1 MDQKAYIKE
10 VSKYLKC
17 SASKKK
23 DIVKQLESDILTAME
38 KGEAFDQICGRM
50 GTPKELAGEFN
61 ENLSAE
67 ELKKAKKGKICKI
80 IAVIAGLLV
89 LLGIL
94 GYWLLPKP
102 ISIEEN
108 SVFDK
113 ERLEIRAKAVI
124 LALDMGDYET
134 LQSEYAVEKMK
145 PHLSREVMEQAK
157 KTISDEWGRQ
167 ISLGNVY
174 MTGIKQRG
182 EEYVAV
188 QVNVGY
194 ENANVTYTLSFDT
207 EYKLIGL
214 YMK

>member
-23 DIVKQLESDILTAME
+23 EIEKQLESDILTAME
-38 KGEAFDQICGRM
+38 KGEDFTQICGRM

-61 ENLSAE
+61 ENLSEE
-67 ELKKAKKGKICKI
+67 ELKGAKRKKAYRM
-80 IAVIAGLLV
+80 IAVIAGILAV
-89 LLGIL
+89 LGIM
-94 GYWLLPKP
+94 GYWLIPKP

-108 SVFDK
+108 PVFDK
-113 ERLEIRAKAVI
+113 ERIEIRAKAVI

-134 LQSEYAVEKMK
+134 LQSEYAQEKMK
-145 PHLSREVMEQAK
+145 PHLSREAMEQAK
-157 KTISDEWGRQ
+157 RNIGDDWGRQ

-174 MTGIKQRG
+174 MTGIRQKG

>member
-17 SASKKK
+17 SASKRKE
-23 DIVKQLESDILTAME
+23 IEKQLESDILTAVE
-38 KGEAFDQICGRM
+38 KGEAFDQIRSRM
-50 GTPKELAGEFN
+50 GTPKELAEEFN

-67 ELKKAKKGKICKI
+67 ELKGAKRKKAYMI
-80 IAVIAGLLV
+80 IMVTAGVLV
-89 LLGIL
+89 VLGIL
-94 GYWLLPKP
+94 GYWLIPKP
-102 ISIEEN
+102 MSIEEN
-108 SVFDK
+108 PVFDK

-124 LALDMGDYET
+124 LALDMEEYET
-134 LQSEYAVEKMK
+134 LQSEYAAEKMK
-145 PHLSREVMEQAK
+145 PHLTQEAMEQAK
-157 KTISDEWGRQ
+157 RSISDNWGSQ

-174 MTGIKQRG
+174 MSGIRQRG
-182 EEYVAV
+182 DEYVAV

>member
-1 MDQKAYIKE
+1 MDQRAYIKE

-23 DIVKQLESDILTAME
+23 EIEKQLESDILTAME
-38 KGEAFDQICGRM
+38 KGEAFDQICSRM
-50 GTPKELAGEFN
+50 GTAKELAGEFN
-61 ENLSAE
+61 ENLSEE
-67 ELKKAKKGKICKI
+67 ELQGTKRKKAYWM
-80 IAVIAGLLV
+80 IAVIAGILAV
-89 LLGIL
+89 LGIL
-94 GYWLLPKP
+94 GYWLIPKP

-108 SVFDK
+108 TVFDK

-124 LALDMGDYET
+124 LALDMEEYET
-134 LQSEYAVEKMK
+134 LQSEYAGEKMK
-145 PHLSREVMEQAK
+145 PHLSREAMEQAK
-157 KTISDEWGRQ
+157 RSISDDWGRQ

-174 MTGIKQRG
+174 MTGIRQMR
-182 EEYVAV
+182 EEFAAV